1 MVPSPKFSFI
11 ANDNNM
17 TSVSL
22 ALSSTIYFG
31 SLKFIVD
38 RLGRLSLSPRE

>member
-11 ANDNNM
+11 ANDNNT

-22 ALSSTIYFG
+22 ALGSTIYFG
-31 SLKFIVD
+31 SLKFTVD